1 MAEITKAQMIRL
13 VKKGFRTALIIT
25 AVTIITLVMGGS
37 GLNHAEKFTDLYH
50 WIAKTKPFWLVWRL
64 GLYLMLGWGGW
75 KIWQVTKT
83 KPEYRAALLRMM
95 MVSLLFILLCEYAL
109 SGHY

>member
-1 MAEITKAQMIRL
+1 MAEITKAQVIRL

-25 AVTIITLVMGGS
+25 VVTIITLVMGGA

-50 WIAKTKPFWLVWRL
+50 WIAKTKPLWLVWRL
-64 GLYLMLGWGGW
+64 GLYLVLGWGGW

-83 KPEYRAALLRMM
+83 KPEYRAVLIRIMA
-95 MVSLLFILLCEYAL
+95 VSLLFILLGEYAL